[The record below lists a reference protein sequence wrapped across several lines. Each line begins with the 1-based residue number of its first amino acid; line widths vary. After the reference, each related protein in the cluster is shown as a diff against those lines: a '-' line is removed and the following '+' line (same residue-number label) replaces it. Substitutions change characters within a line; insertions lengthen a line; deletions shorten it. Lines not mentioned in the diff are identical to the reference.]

1 MRRRG
6 WGSSSRGA
14 SVSRFI
20 ELGGRRALL
29 TLRLP
34 PVRTTFTKRRVYVS
48 LFLARPLL
56 LDMSVSRIFSTDVLL
71 LIPVGR
77 KCSTQSCR

>member
-1 MRRRG
+1 M
-6 WGSSSRGA
+6 
-14 SVSRFI
+14 
-20 ELGGRRALL
+20 LL

-56 LDMSVSRIFSTDVLL
+56 SEMSVSRILSRG
-71 LIPVGR
+71 VGPDR
-77 KCSTQSCR
+77 EEMLHKVANGWRILEGRTESSSSPASRPWGSET

>member
-1 MRRRG
+1 MLRRG

-14 SVSRFI
+14 SVSRI
-20 ELGGRRALL
+20 KGGALVAGRVLL

-56 LDMSVSRIFSTDVLL
+56 FYMSVSRILS
-71 LIPVGR
+71 R
-77 KCSTQSCR
+77 Y

>member
-1 MRRRG
+1 M
-6 WGSSSRGA
+6 
-14 SVSRFI
+14 
-20 ELGGRRALL
+20 LL

-56 LDMSVSRIFSTDVLL
+56 LNVSVSRVLS
-71 LIPVGR
+71 R
-77 KCSTQSCR
+77 C